1 MAGSELRLPA
11 ADGYSLAA
19 TLPRL
24 GHFGF
29 FREGPTKSALG
40 RNRRLARGRVAS

>member
-1 MAGSELRLPA
+1 MALRVPA

-29 FREGPTKSALG
+29 FREGPTKAL
-40 RNRRLARGRVAS
+40 RAETADWLAAA